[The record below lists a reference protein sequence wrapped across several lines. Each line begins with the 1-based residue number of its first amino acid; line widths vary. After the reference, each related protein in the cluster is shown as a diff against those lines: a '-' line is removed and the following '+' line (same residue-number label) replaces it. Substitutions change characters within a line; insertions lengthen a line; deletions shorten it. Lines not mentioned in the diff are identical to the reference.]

1 MEEDRELEK
10 IMKKKMRIYMEMM
23 NRKKDTGKSKTDEEM
38 DILQRVKRIF
48 TDDGYKHIMGIASK
62 DKSLAEQIIKIF
74 VELIYLGYISPPIDY
89 ILVEKLKR
97 KLTGETGKI
106 YVYKKGELK
115 DLGESLKDM
124 D

>member
-23 NRKKDTGKSKTDEEM
+23 NRKKDVEETKVDEEV
-38 DILQRVKRIF
+38 DIIQKVKRIF
-48 TDDGYKHIMGIASK
+48 TDDGYKHLINIASR
-62 DKSLAEQIIKIF
+62 DRYLAEQIIKIF
-74 VELIYLGYISPPIDY
+74 LELIYLGYISPPIDY
-89 ILVEKLKR
+89 ILVEKLRR

-115 DLGESLKDM
+115 DLGESLKDV